1 MVKKNKNSFRVF
13 QRVIMLSL
21 IMLVA
26 PHFLLAQQ
34 MLTEADMIALV
45 LENNYSIR
53 VTRLDE
59 KILDNNVSPGNA
71 GFLPQLNAS
80 AGTNNSVTNARQE
93 YLSGQVNERDNARAG
108 SLNAGASLNWTLFD
122 GMRMFTSYDK
132 LKQEL
137 KAGELRTR
145 LQIENTLGASLTMY
159 YNIVQLN
166 QKKAVFEK
174 AITLGQERVGIAT
187 DMLMLGAGSRL
198 DLLQAEV
205 DLNTDRSQLINL
217 EDLITEASIA
227 LNQLMARDA
236 STSFTVR
243 DTFTVARILDYADLK
258 AKMEQNNPALLI
270 GQSDL
275 ELAQLNL
282 KEIKGRRSPVLGV
295 NMGYSFN
302 DQNSES
308 GFLKTSRTSGYNY
321 GISANMN
328 IFDGFNLNRQ
338 QQNARIGIEQAELE
352 YQGYL
357 EQLQAELLA
366 AYTSYAN
373 KLKMVVFEKQNL
385 ETALVNFEIAGERF
399 RLGELSG
406 FEFREAQKNQL
417 LANDRLINALYEV
430 RLLEITL
437 MQLSGSVLPE

>member
-1 MVKKNKNSFRVF
+1 MRQIQKYVFRFFQFMMVVMIVAAAPKLVF
-13 QRVIMLSL
+13 
-21 IMLVA
+21 A
-26 PHFLLAQQ
+26 Q
-34 MLTEADMIALV
+34 MLTEADVVALV

-53 VTRLDE
+53 ITQLDE
-59 KILDNNVSPGNA
+59 KVLNNNVTPGNA
-71 GFLPQLNAS
+71 GFLPQVNAT

-93 YLSGQVNERDNARAG
+93 YLSGQVNERDNAKSG
-108 SLNAGASLNWTLFD
+108 SVNAGASLNWTLFD
-122 GMRMFTSYDK
+122 GLRMFTSYDM

-145 LQIENTLGASLTMY
+145 LQIEATLSDALMVY
-159 YNIVQLN
+159 YNIVQLK

-174 AITLGQERVGIAT
+174 AVKLGQERVGIAN

-205 DLNTDRSQLINL
+205 DLNTDNSELINFQ
-217 EDLITEASIA
+217 DRITEASIT

-236 STSFTVR
+236 ATQFTVE
-243 DTFTVARILDYADLK
+243 DTFKVASVIDYATLK
-258 AKMEQNNPALLI
+258 SKMEQNNPALLLS
-270 GQSDL
+270 QSDL
-275 ELAQLNL
+275 EQAQLNL
-282 KEIKGRRSPVLGV
+282 KEIKGRRAPVFGV
-295 NMGYSFN
+295 NMGYNFN

-308 GFLKTSRTSGYNY
+308 GFLKTSRTSGFNY
-321 GISANMN
+321 GISANVN

-352 YQGYL
+352 YKAYL
-357 EQLQAELLA
+357 EQLQAELLS
-366 AYTSYAN
+366 AYTAYTN
-373 KLKMVVFEKQNL
+373 KLKMVAFEKQNL
-385 ETALVNFEIAGERF
+385 ETALVNFEIAGERY

-417 LANDRLINALYEV
+417 LANDRLINSLYEV